1 MKRIRLFVLVVG
13 LTCGLGAVGVAQ
25 AAQSSAASSADGKQ
39 GQAQTRPAAQS
50 SKSAAKPAAKP
61 SKASAAAKKART
73 KKTRRKAVQ
82 SKAVATPVAEAPL
95 DLSIPKEMVKELEPA
110 VGNNTPKRKAL
121 LPAMF
126 PENPTQDS
134 AFQLNGRLISN
145 EMQLQ
150 LRNDSQRDVEGAAI
164 EFQFRQ

>member
-1 MKRIRLFVLVVG
+1 MKRIRLFALVVG
-13 LTCGLGAVGVAQ
+13 LACGLGAVSVTQ
-25 AAQSSAASSADGKQ
+25 AAQAGAAPRAEGKQ
-39 GQAQTRPAAQS
+39 GQTQKAPAQS
-50 SKSAAKPAAKP
+50 SKQAAAKS
-61 SKASAAAKKART
+61 SKASVAAKKARE
-73 KKTRRKAVQ
+73 KKARRKALQ
-82 SKAVATPVAEAPL
+82 SKAVATPVAKAPL
-95 DLSIPKEMVKELEPA
+95 DLSIPREMVKELEPA
-110 VGNNTPKRKAL
+110 VGNNTPKHKAL

-126 PENPTQDS
+126 PENPSQDS

>member
-1 MKRIRLFVLVVG
+1 MKRIRLFALVMG
-13 LTCGLGAVGVAQ
+13 LTCGLGSVGVIQ
-25 AAQSSAASSADGKQ
+25 AAQASAVSGAEGKQGHAQTTPAASSSKQ
-39 GQAQTRPAAQS
+39 AATS
-50 SKSAAKPAAKP
+50 SKT
-61 SKASAAAKKART
+61 SAAAKKTRA
-73 KKTRRKAVQ
+73 KKAKRKKALQ
-82 SKAVATPVAEAPL
+82 SQAVATPVAKAPL

-110 VGNNTPKRKAL
+110 VGNNTPKRTAL
-121 LPAMF
+121 LPSMF

>member
-13 LTCGLGAVGVAQ
+13 LACGLGAVSVTQ
-25 AAQSSAASSADGKQ
+25 AAQAGAAPRAEGKQ
-39 GQAQTRPAAQS
+39 GQTQKAPAAQS
-50 SKSAAKPAAKP
+50 SKQAAAKP
-61 SKASAAAKKART
+61 SKASVAAKRAREKKAR
-73 KKTRRKAVQ
+73 RKALQ
-82 SKAVATPVAEAPL
+82 SKAVATPVAKAPL
-95 DLSIPKEMVKELEPA
+95 DLSIPREMVKELEPA
-110 VGNNTPKRKAL
+110 VGNNTPKHKTL

-126 PENPTQDS
+126 PENPSQDS

>member
-1 MKRIRLFVLVVG
+1 MKRIRLFALVMG
-13 LTCGLGAVGVAQ
+13 LTCGLGAVGVTQ
-25 AAQSSAASSADGKQ
+25 AAQASAVSGAEGKQ
-39 GQAQTRPAAQS
+39 GQAQTA
-50 SKSAAKPAAKP
+50 PAAKSSRQATKP
-61 SKASAAAKKART
+61 SKTSAAAKKAQA
-73 KKTRRKAVQ
+73 KKAKRKKAVQ
-82 SKAVATPVAEAPL
+82 SKAVATPVAKAPL
-95 DLSIPKEMVKELEPA
+95 DLSIPKEMVSELEPA

-121 LPAMF
+121 LPSMF
-126 PENPTQDS
+126 PENPSQDS